1 MLPVNNQNKLI
12 TVNASNQD
20 IINDIHAWYPE
31 ALKQVKQSGFYKKFN
46 YGSPIKDAHAV
57 WLFLRN
63 YIKYK
68 KDPDEAQLLRLPGRF
83 VNDRSGDCK
92 SYSIFAAAVMGALGY
107 KVGFRYA
114 AYKDGAQN
122 PTHVYIYLP
131 NYDII
136 IDGCY
141 RFFNKE
147 KEYKF
152 VKNYIM
158 NNYVLSGINSREER
172 RERRQE
178 RRERRQERREERQER
193 REERK
198 ASGKPSTFKKI
209 SLAAPRNSFLLMV
222 KLNVFGM
229 ATKLKLAISKNE
241 KAVKSKWNK
250 LGGNFDKLKKQIE
263 IGAKKKAILGGKNT
277 KLAKEQIEGIGEY
290 VKTIRRGGHTYVYY
304 TNQLNG
310 LSDPKARQEL
320 RQQIKRL
327 IELRKS
333 LTPGDP
339 QITELTQKIRA
350 MKDAV
355 TGINIEPVSSVTFG
369 SVVAAAT
376 PVLVAITGMLKSLN
390 IGQGKDPND
399 PNNIGLTD
407 ILDTAAALG
416 GNIGVDPSSD
426 DFKVDDAEPGA
437 GGINP
442 LFIIAPLA
450 LGAFFLFRKK

>member
-1 MLPVNNQNKLI
+1 MILPVNNQNKLI

-20 IINDIHAWYPE
+20 IINDIHAYYPE
-31 ALKQVKQSGFYKKFN
+31 ALKQVKESGFYKKFS
-46 YGSPIKDAHAV
+46 YGSPLKDAHAV

-92 SYSIFAAAVMGALGY
+92 SYSIFAASVLGALGY
-107 KVGFRYA
+107 NVAFRYA

-122 PTHVYIYLP
+122 PTHVYVYLP
-131 NYDII
+131 DYNII

-147 KEYKF
+147 KDYKF
-152 VKNYIM
+152 VKNYKM
-158 NNYVLSGINSREER
+158 NNYVLSGINGREER
-172 RERRQE
+172 QERRQE
-178 RRERRQERREERQER
+178 RRERRQERREERKE
-193 REERK
+193 
-198 ASGKPSTFKKI
+198 SGKPSTFKKI

-229 ATKLKLAISKNE
+229 ATKLKLAIQKNE

-277 KLAKEQIEGIGEY
+277 KLAKDQIEGIGEY
-290 VKTIRRGGHTYVYY
+290 VRTIRKGGHTYVYY

-327 IELRKS
+327 IELRQS
-333 LTPGDP
+333 LPKGDP
-339 QITELTQKIRA
+339 KITELTTKIRA

-355 TGINIEPVSSVTFG
+355 AGINAEPVTAVTFG

-376 PVLVAITGMLKSLN
+376 PVLVAISGMLKVLG

-416 GNIGVDPSSD
+416 GNGVDPSSD
-426 DFKVDDAEPGA
+426 EYKVDDAEPGA

>member
-1 MLPVNNQNKLI
+1 MILPVNNQNKLI

-20 IINDIHAWYPE
+20 IINDIHAYYPE
-31 ALKQVKQSGFYKKFN
+31 ALKQVKESGFYKKFN
-46 YGSPIKDAHAV
+46 YGSPLKDAHAV

-92 SYSIFAAAVMGALGY
+92 SYSIFAASVLGALGY
-107 KVGFRYA
+107 NVAFRYA

-122 PTHVYIYLP
+122 PTHVYVYLP
-131 NYDII
+131 DYNII

-147 KEYKF
+147 KDYKF
-152 VKNYIM
+152 VKNYKM
-158 NNYVLSGINSREER
+158 NNYVLSGINGREER
-172 RERRQE
+172 QERRQE
-178 RRERRQERREERQER
+178 RRERRQERREERKE
-193 REERK
+193 
-198 ASGKPSTFKKI
+198 SGKPSTFKKI

-229 ATKLKLAISKNE
+229 ATKLKLAIQKNE

-277 KLAKEQIEGIGEY
+277 KLAKDQIEGIGEY
-290 VKTIRRGGHTYVYY
+290 VRTIRKGGHTYVYY

-327 IELRKS
+327 IELRQS
-333 LTPGDP
+333 LPKGDP
-339 QITELTQKIRA
+339 KITELTTKIRA

-355 TGINIEPVSSVTFG
+355 AGINAEPVTAVTFG

-376 PVLVAITGMLKSLN
+376 PVLVAISGMLKVLG
-390 IGQGKDPND
+390 IGQGKNPKD

-416 GNIGVDPSSD
+416 GNVGVDPSSD
-426 DFKVDDAEPGA
+426 EYKVDDAEPGA

>member
-1 MLPVNNQNKLI
+1 MILPVNNQNKLI

-20 IINDIHAWYPE
+20 IINDIHAYYPE
-31 ALKQVKQSGFYKKFN
+31 ALKQVKESGFYKKFN
-46 YGSPIKDAHAV
+46 YGSPLKDAHAV

-92 SYSIFAAAVMGALGY
+92 SYSIFAASVLGALGY
-107 KVGFRYA
+107 NVAFRYA
-114 AYKDGAQN
+114 AYRNGAQN
-122 PTHVYIYLP
+122 PTHVYVYLP
-131 NYDII
+131 DYNII

-147 KEYKF
+147 KDYKF
-152 VKNYIM
+152 VKNYKM
-158 NNYVLSGINSREER
+158 NNYVLSGINGREER

-178 RRERRQERREERQER
+178 RRERRQERREERKE
-193 REERK
+193 
-198 ASGKPSTFKKI
+198 SGKPSTFKKI

-229 ATKLKLAISKNE
+229 ATKLKLAIQKNE

-277 KLAKEQIEGIGEY
+277 KLAKDQIEGIGEY
-290 VKTIRRGGHTYVYY
+290 VRTIRKGGHTYVYY

-327 IELRKS
+327 IELRQS
-333 LTPGDP
+333 LPKGDP
-339 QITELTQKIRA
+339 KITELTTKIRA

-355 TGINIEPVSSVTFG
+355 AGINAEPVTAVTFG

-376 PVLVAITGMLKSLN
+376 PVLVAISGMLKVLG

-416 GNIGVDPSSD
+416 GNGVDPSSD
-426 DFKVDDAEPGA
+426 EYKVDDAEPGA

>member
-1 MLPVNNQNKLI
+1 MILPVNNQNKLI

-20 IINDIHAWYPE
+20 IINDIHAYYPE
-31 ALKQVKQSGFYKKFN
+31 ALKQVKESEFYKKFN
-46 YGSPIKDAHAV
+46 YGSALKDAHAV

-92 SYSIFAAAVMGALGY
+92 SYSIFAASVLGALGY
-107 KVGFRYA
+107 NVSFRYA
-114 AYKDGAQN
+114 AYRDEAQN
-122 PTHVYIYLP
+122 PTHVYVYLP
-131 NYDII
+131 DYNII

-147 KEYKF
+147 KDYKF
-152 VKNYIM
+152 VKNYKM
-158 NNYVLSGINSREER
+158 NNYVLSGINGREER

-178 RRERRQERREERQER
+178 RRERRQER

-229 ATKLKLAISKNE
+229 ATKLKLAIQKNE

-250 LGGNFDKLKKQIE
+250 LGGNFDKLKKQVE

-290 VKTIRRGGHTYVYY
+290 VKTIRKGGHTYVYY

-327 IELRKS
+327 IELRQS
-333 LTPGDP
+333 LPKGDP
-339 QITELTQKIRA
+339 KITELTTKIRA

-355 TGINIEPVSSVTFG
+355 TGINAEPVTAVTFG

-376 PVLVAITGMLKSLN
+376 PVLVAISGMLKVLG
-390 IGQGKDPND
+390 IGAGKDPND

-426 DFKVDDAEPGA
+426 EYKVDDAEPGA

>member
-1 MLPVNNQNKLI
+1 MILPVNNQNKLI

-20 IINDIHAWYPE
+20 IINDIHAYYPE
-31 ALKQVKQSGFYKKFN
+31 ALKQVKESGFYKKFN
-46 YGSPIKDAHAV
+46 YGSPLKDAHAV

-92 SYSIFAAAVMGALGY
+92 SYSIFAGSVLGALGY
-107 KVGFRYA
+107 NVAFRYA
-114 AYKDGAQN
+114 AYRDEAQN
-122 PTHVYIYLP
+122 PTHVYVYLP
-131 NYDII
+131 DYNII

-147 KEYKF
+147 KDYKF
-152 VKNYIM
+152 VKNYKM
-158 NNYVLSGINSREER
+158 NNYVLSGINGREER

-178 RRERRQERREERQER
+178 RRERRQERREERKE
-193 REERK
+193 
-198 ASGKPSTFKKI
+198 SGKPSTFKKI

-229 ATKLKLAISKNE
+229 ATKLKLAIQKNE

-290 VKTIRRGGHTYVYY
+290 VKTIRKGGHTYVYY

-327 IELRKS
+327 IELRQS

-339 QITELTQKIRA
+339 KITELTTKIRA

-355 TGINIEPVSSVTFG
+355 AGINAEPVTAVTFG

-376 PVLVAITGMLKSLN
+376 PVLVAISGMLKVLG
-390 IGQGKDPND
+390 IGAGKDPND

-416 GNIGVDPSSD
+416 GNVGVDPSSD
-426 DFKVDDAEPGA
+426 EYKVDDPEPGA